1 MEVFSVFATLSLVDM
16 ISGPLGR
23 VRNAMKGVE
32 GGVASLGKRMGDLAL
47 GMAPVA
53 LAAGVMLGAFGACVG
68 VAAGFEDQMAKVGA
82 VSRASSEEMAAL
94 EATARELGATT
105 QFTAVQV
112 GEAEQYLAMAGFSAK
127 ENIAALP
134 GVLNLA
140 AATATDLGRAADISS
155 DILGA
160 FGMKAEEMTRVADV
174 LALTCATANT
184 NMELLGDTMKYVA
197 PVARRAGL
205 SLEETAA
212 MVGLLGNVGIK
223 GSQAGTTLKAMLNK
237 MAAPTKEVQE
247 LFQKLGVTVKDS
259 AGNLRSP
266 VKVLGEMA
274 AGLKNMGTAEQI
286 AAMKM
291 IVGEEAIAGFSEL
304 IEKEGVGAI
313 AEYAKQLEA
322 GGGSAAEMAARM
334 NDTLAGSLRSVG
346 SAWESV
352 QITIGK
358 LFIPAVRKAVDGVTG
373 FLRLLDKAVQNPFG
387 AALLK
392 IVSAVSLAV
401 VALTGLSAAIWFFTS
416 VGPLLAKALAPA
428 KAAILGLGAPVLT
441 AIAVL
446 GLLYA
451 AYRTNFGGM
460 ADYLHECW
468 QKITLTV
475 KGVLSVFRTLKDG
488 SGEIRGELATQI
500 KAAGLVGLVTTVSRI
515 VYRIQAVFKGFSKA
529 LSTVFARIDVIF
541 VPVRLAVAELMQSLS
556 GLFGAFSGNE
566 VTSAA
571 SSWEAFGAVLGE
583 LAGGILEGLATAFV
597 WLVDGVKL
605 FASIIGY
612 AVDWVSALC
621 SGLFT
626 LTGATAAAN
635 DETDPT
641 SWAALGKMLGVV
653 LMTAIGIKA
662 AFLAYH
668 GVMLVVSV
676 ATKAWAAA
684 QWLLN
689 AAMNANPIGLVI
701 ALVVALA
708 AAAGWVI
715 ANWDEISAWWG
726 NLWSGIADW
735 AGEKWDAIVGFITGA
750 WDAII
755 GGIAGFGASILS
767 GLQGAWDA
775 VSEAASAAWDGVNG
789 LVSGAWDAIVGGLSG
804 FGASLLAGITAAWNA
819 VLEFFG
825 GLNLFESGAKLL
837 GTFIDGIKSMAS
849 SVVDSVSGVLAKVRE
864 YLPFS
869 DAHVGPLSQLTLSGS
884 RMMSTLAEGVSS
896 GQGGLV
902 STVSGALSSVGGKIK
917 DWWSGL
923 TAPKTPVQN
932 AVSAVPATD
941 ATAVVPDAMN
951 DTASTAW
958 EAIHETASVAWN
970 GIAEIVSN
978 AWHTIVAGVAD
989 FGASL
994 LSGIADA
1001 WNAVLDFF
1009 SGLNLFESGV
1019 KLLSTF
1025 VEGIKSMASSVVD
1038 SVSGVFSAVRE
1049 YLPFSDAHVG
1059 PLSQLTLSG
1068 ARMMSTL
1075 AEGMTTG
1082 QGGLVSTVS
1091 GALSSVGGKIKDWWA
1106 GLDKP
1111 AAVPQSAM
1119 PEVPPLRMEAGELPA
1134 IAPLELRMGA
1144 MPDVP
1149 CVGMEPPVMPKVEA
1163 PEVFI
1168 PPAPPF
1174 DHRDDGR
1181 ADGRDRPG
1189 GQTISIYGDIIL
1201 PNVQDAKDFGESMRQ
1216 YLQGEISM
1224 MEGMA

>member
-767 GLQGAWDA
+767 GLQGALDA

-958 EAIHETASVAWN
+958 EAIRETANVAWN
-970 GIAEIVSN
+970 GIAEVVSN

-1025 VEGIKSMASSVVD
+1025 IEGIKNMASSVVY

-1091 GALSSVGGKIKDWWA
+1091 GALSSVGGKIKDW
-1106 GLDKP
+1106 L
-1111 AAVPQSAM
+1111 
-1119 PEVPPLRMEAGELPA
+1119 
-1134 IAPLELRMGA
+1134 
-1144 MPDVP
+1144 
-1149 CVGMEPPVMPKVEA
+1149 
-1163 PEVFI
+1163 
-1168 PPAPPF
+1168 
-1174 DHRDDGR
+1174 GR
-1181 ADGRDRPG
+1181 A
-1189 GQTISIYGDIIL
+1189 GQARRCTAISH
-1201 PNVQDAKDFGESMRQ
+1201 A
-1216 YLQGEISM
+1216 
-1224 MEGMA
+1224 

>member
-951 DTASTAW
+951 DTPSTAW
-958 EAIHETASVAWN
+958 EAIRETAHVAWN
-970 GIAEIVSN
+970 GIAEVVSN

-1025 VEGIKSMASSVVD
+1025 IEGIKNMASSVVY

-1106 GLDKP
+1106 GLGKP

-1119 PEVPPLRMEAGELPA
+1119 PEVPPLCMEAGELPA
-1134 IAPLELRMGA
+1134 IASLELRMGA